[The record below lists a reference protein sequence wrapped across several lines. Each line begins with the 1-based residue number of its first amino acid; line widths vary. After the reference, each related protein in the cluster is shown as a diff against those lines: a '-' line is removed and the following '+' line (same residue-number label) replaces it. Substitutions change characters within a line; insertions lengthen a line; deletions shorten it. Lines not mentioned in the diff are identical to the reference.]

1 MKQGFLCIISHLKK
15 NHNIKFINVWNIS
28 RIFTESLKYEKY
40 VYKDI
45 YYNDMY
51 FIQEFE

>member
-1 MKQGFLCIISHLKK
+1 MCGTFHV
-15 NHNIKFINVWNIS
+15 F
-28 RIFTESLKYEKY
+28 FTELLKYEKF

>member
-15 NHNIKFINVWNIS
+15 NHNIQF
-28 RIFTESLKYEKY
+28 LKYEKY